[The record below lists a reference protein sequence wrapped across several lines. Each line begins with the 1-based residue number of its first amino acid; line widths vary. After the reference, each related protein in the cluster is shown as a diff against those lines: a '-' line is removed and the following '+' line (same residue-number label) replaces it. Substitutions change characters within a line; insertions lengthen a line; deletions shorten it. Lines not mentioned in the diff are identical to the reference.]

1 VTLAV
6 ANLTIGAAARRF
18 HFRAKSSDEGVMK
31 QIFVDKDYD
40 LRRLR
45 RFASLVDYVQRQEKS
60 GRRPL
65 IVDAGANVGASPIF
79 FLSDFATARIVAI
92 EPDRANFDLLTR
104 NTEGLDVECIHGA
117 VRSTPGRARLVN
129 VGEGN
134 WGFRTEAVANGSEDA
149 GKDGAD
155 SVACVTI
162 NDIYAA
168 HGADCF
174 PFIAKIDIEGGE
186 LDLFAAN
193 TEWVAQTPLLII
205 ELHDWLM
212 PEQGTSASFL
222 KCIAGLDRDFV
233 YLRENVFSIANR
245 LDALG

>member
-1 VTLAV
+1 MTLAV
-6 ANLTIGAAARRF
+6 ANLTIGATARRF
-18 HFRAKSSDEGVMK
+18 HFRPKSSDEGVIK

-45 RFASLVDYVQRQEKS
+45 RFQSLVDYVQRQEKT
-60 GRRPL
+60 GRKPL

-104 NTEGLDVECIHGA
+104 NTEGLDVDCVHGA
-117 VRSTPGRARLVN
+117 VHSTAGRARLVN
-129 VGEGN
+129 VGEGH
-134 WGFRTEAVANGSEDA
+134 WGFRTEAVGNGS
-149 GKDGAD
+149 DGAD

-168 HGADCF
+168 HEPAYF

-186 LDLFAAN
+186 LDLFSAN
-193 TEWVAQTPLLII
+193 TEWVAKTPILII

-212 PEQGTSASFL
+212 PEQGTSAPFL

-233 YLRENVFSIANR
+233 YWQENVFSIANGLDR
-245 LDALG
+245 LS

>member
-1 VTLAV
+1 MDLAV
-6 ANLTIGAAARRF
+6 ANLSFGATSRRF
-18 HFRAKSSDEGVMK
+18 HFRPKSSDEGVIK
-31 QIFVDKDYD
+31 QIFVEKDYD

-45 RFASLVDYVQRQEKS
+45 RFPSLLDYLQRQEKA

-65 IVDAGANVGASPIF
+65 IVDAGANVGASPVF
-79 FLSDFATARIVAI
+79 FLSDFATARVVAI

-104 NTEGLDVECIHGA
+104 NTEGLDVDCVHGA
-117 VRSTPGRARLVN
+117 VRATSGRARLVN

-134 WGFRTEAVANGSEDA
+134 WGFRTDAVAEESDA
-149 GKDGAD
+149 GD

-168 HGADCF
+168 HEASHF

-186 LDLFAAN
+186 LDLFSAN
-193 TEWVAQTPLLII
+193 TEWVAKTPLLII

-212 PEQGTSASFL
+212 PEQGTSAPFL

-233 YLRENVFSIANR
+233 HWQENIFSIANR
-245 LDALG
+245 LDRLA